1 MHPPSSPSAPMQEVV
16 SSSGQQ
22 QQQQQQQQLHSHQ
35 HSLMQRLLMGAGG
48 SGGGTHT
55 SSARNGG
62 IEDIAARLHKQNGS
76 ASIGVS
82 GNGYYSTDLMSTWG
96 DHLSISNNTPM
107 MHLTCLE
114 CGINKNNSEDMEVH
128 LKREHLNWLPFQ
140 CPICLSERASD
151 AEMREHLHSSHRK
164 NMNKFIYVDNVT
176 AKRSLQ
182 IMMDRALSHAMSRR
196 VNHGSARMSSS
207 ATTISPPA
215 AAAVNH
221 LAAAMKAHDKL
232 PSLERSRTSPVDVP
246 IPSVGSSRKRHIEES
261 LSTGNTNTD
270 ALLASISRATN
281 SRGIEGD
288 GSDELELIPMFN
300 SKRIKSEFDVDQEQ
314 EDGGSM
320 IDDSILDNLN
330 PISVLDNVAALFA
343 SDGRIDDPCSD
354 PHHEKPAKSQ
364 SAKALSSAISKKR
377 VLGECSK
384 CQKPVTA
391 GARQMHMFFHLAKDH
406 GTFRF
411 RCLFEGCTV
420 EHYRKDQME
429 NHQSKIHGK
438 IDPEM
443 MEDRSL
449 ELFHRCQELNHE
461 LFLAHKAANASNN
474 AAAAAAAKVAAS
486 ESAASQGQQKPPQQ
500 QPPQHQPQQQQQQQ
514 QELSME
520 LLGTKNGSTPGPT
533 AAKAEAALN
542 AQIAAQKEKNSKSAA
557 VPPTPA
563 ATPPK
568 PLAITSVIPRGVP
581 DDEHPLECR
590 LCHKTMQNRIRGF
603 HILWHMAK
611 DMGINRYIC
620 RMCGFGHD
628 RSQSVQVHG
637 KKEHG
642 SEDVVQDR
650 IGEYSDEVK
659 QMSEKCFGFQALF
672 AQETKRRNKI
682 SSALPLGDLEDFEV
696 TPEHE
701 PPDDEQEPYED
712 EEEERDLNVSVKS
725 RIRKRQSRFPRFG
738 LRRPKSKSK
747 RTEMARLREISML
760 LGGAQ
765 YFKKKLSEA
774 AHCEKC
780 GKITNSRMS
789 EHAYTHMEE
798 HLFLCPHC
806 DLGHQSRELVIRHI
820 REMHETDDRPV
831 DNRLKHARDIK
842 AMIRECYPAYF
853 VDAPIPTQQD
863 IEKLKQHMGANA
875 SSIIAGLDDE
885 PCDDVDDDDG
895 GDYDDDSASEPNS
908 FSTKRQAYNWSM
920 KTRNLVKRS
929 TPNETG

>member
-1 MHPPSSPSAPMQEVV
+1 MMMRYDRQ
-16 SSSGQQ
+16 
-22 QQQQQQQQLHSHQ
+22 
-35 HSLMQRLLMGAGG
+35 
-48 SGGGTHT
+48 T
-55 SSARNGG
+55 SNR
-62 IEDIAARLHKQNGS
+62 
-76 ASIGVS
+76 
-82 GNGYYSTDLMSTWG
+82 
-96 DHLSISNNTPM
+96 P
-107 MHLTCLE
+107 
-114 CGINKNNSEDMEVH
+114 
-128 LKREHLNWLPFQ
+128 
-140 CPICLSERASD
+140 
-151 AEMREHLHSSHRK
+151 
-164 NMNKFIYVDNVT
+164 
-176 AKRSLQ
+176 
-182 IMMDRALSHAMSRR
+182 
-196 VNHGSARMSSS
+196 
-207 ATTISPPA
+207 
-215 AAAVNH
+215 
-221 LAAAMKAHDKL
+221 KL
-232 PSLERSRTSPVDVP
+232 PSLERAHTSPVEVP
-246 IPSVGSSRKRHIEES
+246 VTSGSGSASRKRPIDDA

-270 ALLASISRATN
+270 ALLASISRAT
-281 SRGIEGD
+281 SSGVVEGEITD
-288 GSDELELIPMFN
+288 DLELIPMFN
-300 SKRIKSEFDVDQEQ
+300 NKRIKSEFEADHDQ
-314 EDGGSM
+314 DDGSM

-330 PISVLDNVAALFA
+330 PI
-343 SDGRIDDPCSD
+343 
-354 PHHEKPAKSQ
+354 
-364 SAKALSSAISKKR
+364 ISKKR

-438 IDPEM
+438 IDPDM

-449 ELFHRCQELNHE
+449 ELFHRC
-461 LFLAHKAANASNN
+461 
-474 AAAAAAAKVAAS
+474 
-486 ESAASQGQQKPPQQ
+486 
-500 QPPQHQPQQQQQQQ
+500 

-533 AAKAEAALN
+533 AAKAEAAYN
-542 AQIAAQKEKNSKSAA
+542 AQIAAQKEKNNKTATAPAPKPPPITAVVPRA
-557 VPPTPA
+557 VP
-563 ATPPK
+563 
-568 PLAITSVIPRGVP
+568 
-581 DDEHPLECR
+581 DEEHPLECR

-620 RMCGFGHD
+620 RVCGFGHD

-642 SEDVVQDR
+642 TEEVVQDR

-672 AQETKRRNKI
+672 AQEHKRRSKI
-682 SSALPLGDLEDFEV
+682 PSSTPTKSKKSSDDDDIIDDLTLDIDHDMQGELDDADA
-696 TPEHE
+696 TPDEE
-701 PPDDEQEPYED
+701 PEDEQEPYED
-712 EEEERDLNVSVKS
+712 EEEERDPTVSQKS

-798 HLFLCPHC
+798 QLFLCPHC
-806 DLGHQSRELVIRHI
+806 ELGHQSREIVIRHI
-820 REMHETDDRPV
+820 RELHDSEDRPV
-831 DNRLKHARDIK
+831 DNRLKHAKDIK

-863 IEKLKQHMGANA
+863 IEKLKQHMGDTA
-875 SSIIAGLDDE
+875 SSIIAGLDDD
-885 PCDDVDDDDG
+885 PSDG
-895 GDYDDDSASEPNS
+895 VEDEEVADYEDDSASEP
-908 FSTKRQAYNWSM
+908 K
-920 KTRNLVKRS
+920 LVLDEDAGLELEQEDEED
-929 TPNETG
+929 PGEEEYAAE

>member
-1 MHPPSSPSAPMQEVV
+1 MSLGFCILCWSFLDCNRSRNLVFFSRNSSNSPSDYFH
-16 SSSGQQ
+16 
-22 QQQQQQQQLHSHQ
+22 LF
-35 HSLMQRLLMGAGG
+35 LLLAYILLVY
-48 SGGGTHT
+48 T
-55 SSARNGG
+55 ARYTLKL
-62 IEDIAARLHKQNGS
+62 ITFSTWLWLQ
-76 ASIGVS
+76 
-82 GNGYYSTDLMSTWG
+82 TDLMSTWG

-196 VNHGSARMSSS
+196 ANHGSGRMSSS
-207 ATTISPPA
+207 TTISPP

-221 LAAAMKAHDKL
+221 LAAAMKAHD
-232 PSLERSRTSPVDVP
+232 V
-246 IPSVGSSRKRHIEES
+246 I
-261 LSTGNTNTD
+261 LST
-270 ALLASISRATN
+270 LLFFFISFTF
-281 SRGIEGD
+281 
-288 GSDELELIPMFN
+288 LVLC
-300 SKRIKSEFDVDQEQ
+300 
-314 EDGGSM
+314 M
-320 IDDSILDNLN
+320 ILLVFPPKFGLGFRSLN
-330 PISVLDNVAALFA
+330 YYFSSVLDNVAALFA
-343 SDGRIDDPCSD
+343 SDGRIEDPCAD
-354 PHHEKPAKSQ
+354 P
-364 SAKALSSAISKKR
+364 ISKKR

-449 ELFHRCQELNHE
+449 ELFHRCQEL
-461 LFLAHKAANASNN
+461 
-474 AAAAAAAKVAAS
+474 
-486 ESAASQGQQKPPQQ
+486 
-500 QPPQHQPQQQQQQQ
+500 
-514 QELSME
+514 SME
-520 LLGTKNGSTPGPT
+520 LIGTKNGSTPGPT
-533 AAKAEAALN
+533 AAKAEAAYN
-542 AQIAAQKEKNSKSAA
+542 AQIAAHKEK
-557 VPPTPA
+557 V
-563 ATPPK
+563 
-568 PLAITSVIPRGVP
+568 LIPRGVP
-581 DDEHPLECR
+581 DEEHPLECR

-659 QMSEKCFGFQALF
+659 QMSERCFGFQALF
-672 AQETKRRNKI
+672 AQENKRRSKI
-682 SSALPLGDLEDFEV
+682 ASSMPFVSLCIYGVNNEVLTIMSAVISNGDLDDFEAAL
-696 TPEHE
+696 EHE
-701 PPDDEQEPYED
+701 PDDEQEPYED
-712 EEEERDLNVSVKS
+712 EEEVGLLSIS

-820 REMHETDDRPV
+820 REIHETDDRPV

-863 IEKLKQHMGANA
+863 IEKLYVLYLLKL
-875 SSIIAGLDDE
+875 SGLDDE
-885 PCDDVDDDDG
+885 PSDDVDDDDG
-895 GDYDDDSASEPNS
+895 VDYDDDSASEP
-908 FSTKRQAYNWSM
+908 K
-920 KTRNLVKRS
+920 LVLDEEAGLQLEHDDEEPGDEEY
-929 TPNETG
+929 TE

>member
-1 MHPPSSPSAPMQEVV
+1 M
-16 SSSGQQ
+16 
-22 QQQQQQQQLHSHQ
+22 L
-35 HSLMQRLLMGAGG
+35 
-48 SGGGTHT
+48 
-55 SSARNGG
+55 
-62 IEDIAARLHKQNGS
+62 
-76 ASIGVS
+76 
-82 GNGYYSTDLMSTWG
+82 TDLTTSWG
-96 DHLSISNNTPM
+96 DQLSISNNTPM

-196 VNHGSARMSSS
+196 MN
-207 ATTISPPA
+207 
-215 AAAVNH
+215 
-221 LAAAMKAHDKL
+221 
-232 PSLERSRTSPVDVP
+232 
-246 IPSVGSSRKRHIEES
+246 
-261 LSTGNTNTD
+261 
-270 ALLASISRATN
+270 
-281 SRGIEGD
+281 
-288 GSDELELIPMFN
+288 
-300 SKRIKSEFDVDQEQ
+300 Q
-314 EDGGSM
+314 GGSRLS
-320 IDDSILDNLN
+320 DLGLFWCFS
-330 PISVLDNVAALFA
+330 SVLDNVAALFA
-343 SDGRIDDPCSD
+343 SDGRLEDSYAD
-354 PHHEKPAKSQ
+354 
-364 SAKALSSAISKKR
+364 SSRISKKR

-438 IDPEM
+438 IDPDM

-449 ELFHRCQELNHE
+449 ELFHRC
-461 LFLAHKAANASNN
+461 
-474 AAAAAAAKVAAS
+474 
-486 ESAASQGQQKPPQQ
+486 
-500 QPPQHQPQQQQQQQ
+500 

-533 AAKAEAALN
+533 AAKAEAAYN
-542 AQIAAQKEKNSKSAA
+542 AQIAAQKEKVNNFDF
-557 VPPTPA
+557 VT
-563 ATPPK
+563 
-568 PLAITSVIPRGVP
+568 VP
-581 DDEHPLECR
+581 DEEHPLECR

-620 RMCGFGHD
+620 RVCGFGHD

-642 SEDVVQDR
+642 TEDVVQDR

-672 AQETKRRNKI
+672 AQEHKRRGKGP
-682 SSALPLGDLEDFEV
+682 SATATVSFKRFACDGELDDADGTPDEDPEDELETF
-696 TPEHE
+696 
-701 PPDDEQEPYED
+701 ED
-712 EEEERDLNVSVKS
+712 EEEERDPTVSQKA

-806 DLGHQSRELVIRHI
+806 ELGHQSREIVIRHI
-820 REMHETDDRPV
+820 RELHDSEDRPV
-831 DNRLKHARDIK
+831 DNRLKHAKDIK

-863 IEKLKQHMGANA
+863 IEKLKQHMGETA
-875 SSIIAGLDDE
+875 SSIIAGLDDDPSDSVE
-885 PCDDVDDDDG
+885 DEEVA
-895 GDYDDDSASEPNS
+895 DYEDDSASEP
-908 FSTKRQAYNWSM
+908 K
-920 KTRNLVKRS
+920 LVLDEDAGLELEQEDEED
-929 TPNETG
+929 PGEEEYAPE

>member
-1 MHPPSSPSAPMQEVV
+1 MQEVV
-16 SSSGQQ
+16 SSTSGQQ
-22 QQQQQQQQLHSHQ
+22 QQLQNQQ
-35 HSLMQRLLMGAGG
+35 SLMQRLLMGGG
-48 SGGGTHT
+48 STTAQT
-55 SSARNGG
+55 SSAARNG
-62 IEDIAARLHKQNGS
+62 IEDIAARLHKQNGN
-76 ASIGVS
+76 AAAPINPT
-82 GNGYYSTDLMSTWG
+82 GNGYFSTDLTTSWG
-96 DHLSISNNTPM
+96 DQLSISNNTPM

-196 VNHGSARMSSS
+196 MNQGGSRLSSS
-207 ATTISPPA
+207 TISPPA

-221 LAAAMKAHDKL
+221 LAAVIKAHDVKL
-232 PSLERSRTSPVDVP
+232 PSLERSRTSPVEVP
-246 IPSVGSSRKRHIEES
+246 VNNSGGSASRKRPLDDS

-270 ALLASISRATN
+270 ALLASISRAT
-281 SRGIEGD
+281 SSGVVEGEI
-288 GSDELELIPMFN
+288 SDDLELIPMFN
-300 SKRIKSEFDVDQEQ
+300 SKRVKSEFEGDHDQ
-314 EDGGSM
+314 DDGSM

-343 SDGRIDDPCSD
+343 SDGRLEDSYADS
-354 PHHEKPAKSQ
+354 HTEKPSKSQ

-438 IDPEM
+438 IDPDM

-461 LFLAHKAANASNN
+461 LFLAHKANASNSAAAVAAAAAK
-474 AAAAAAAKVAAS
+474 AAAAAAETAA
-486 ESAASQGQQKPPQQ
+486 ANQSQAQQ
-500 QPPQHQPQQQQQQQ
+500 QSQQSEQQQQQK

-533 AAKAEAALN
+533 AAKAEAAYN
-542 AQIAAQKEKNSKSAA
+542 AQIAAQKEKNNKTATAPAPKPPPITAVVPRA
-557 VPPTPA
+557 VP
-563 ATPPK
+563 
-568 PLAITSVIPRGVP
+568 
-581 DDEHPLECR
+581 DEEHPLECR

-620 RMCGFGHD
+620 RVCGFGHD

-642 SEDVVQDR
+642 TEDVVQDR

-672 AQETKRRNKI
+672 AQEHKRRGKA
-682 SSALPLGDLEDFEV
+682 SSATATGELDDADGTPDEDPEDELETF
-696 TPEHE
+696 
-701 PPDDEQEPYED
+701 ED
-712 EEEERDLNVSVKS
+712 EEEERDPTVSQKT

-806 DLGHQSRELVIRHI
+806 ELGHQSREIVIRHI
-820 REMHETDDRPV
+820 RELHDSEDRPV
-831 DNRLKHARDIK
+831 DNRLKHAKDIK

-863 IEKLKQHMGANA
+863 IEKLKQHMGETA
-875 SSIIAGLDDE
+875 SSIIAGLDDDPSDSVE
-885 PCDDVDDDDG
+885 DEEVA
-895 GDYDDDSASEPNS
+895 DYEDDSASEP
-908 FSTKRQAYNWSM
+908 K
-920 KTRNLVKRS
+920 LVLDEDAGLELEQEDEED
-929 TPNETG
+929 PGEEEYAPE

>member
-1 MHPPSSPSAPMQEVV
+1 MHPPSSPSSSMQEAVS
-16 SSSGQQ
+16 SSSGQH
-22 QQQQQQQQLHSHQ
+22 QLQNQ
-35 HSLMQRLLMGAGG
+35 HSLMQRLLMGVG
-48 SGGGTHT
+48 STQT
-55 SSARNGG
+55 ASSARNG
-62 IEDIAARLHKQNGS
+62 IEDIAARLHKQNGNATIS
-76 ASIGVS
+76 AST
-82 GNGYYSTDLMSTWG
+82 GNGYYSPEISSPWG
-96 DHLSISNNTPM
+96 DQVLSISNNTPM

-182 IMMDRALSHAMSRR
+182 LMMDRALSHAMARR
-196 VNHGSARMSSS
+196 ANSSHHGSGRMSST
-207 ATTISPPA
+207 TTISPPA
-215 AAAVNH
+215 AAVNH
-221 LAAAMKAHDKL
+221 FAAAMKAHDVKL
-232 PSLERSRTSPVDVP
+232 PCLERSHTSPVEVP
-246 IPSVGSSRKRHIEES
+246 VAVNTGSRKRHIDES

-270 ALLASISRATN
+270 ALLASISRAT
-281 SRGIEGD
+281 SSGIVEGEVTD
-288 GSDELELIPMFN
+288 DLDIMPMFN
-300 SKRIKSEFDVDQEQ
+300 NKRIKSEFDGGDHDQD
-314 EDGGSM
+314 DGAM

-343 SDGRIDDPCSD
+343 SDGRIEDAYAD
-354 PHHEKPAKSQ
+354 PHPEKTSKSQ

-461 LFLAHKAANASNN
+461 LFLAHKNNASNSAAA
-474 AAAAAAAKVAAS
+474 AAAAAAAKAA
-486 ESAASQGQQKPPQQ
+486 AAAENANSSQLQQQQPQQ
-500 QPPQHQPQQQQQQQ
+500 QQQQQQQQ

-533 AAKAEAALN
+533 AAKAEAAYN
-542 AQIAAQKEKNSKSAA
+542 AQLAQKERNSKNAPA
-557 VPPTPA
+557 PPPKPTPA
-563 ATPPK
+563 T
-568 PLAITSVIPRGVP
+568 TVVPRPVP
-581 DDEHPLECR
+581 DEEHPLECR

-620 RMCGFGHD
+620 RVCGFGHD

-642 SEDVVQDR
+642 TEDVVQDR

-659 QMSEKCFGFQALF
+659 QMSEQCFGFQALF
-672 AQETKRRNKI
+672 AQENKRRSKI
-682 SSALPLGDLEDFEV
+682 PTAATGGELDDPDA
-696 TPEHE
+696 TPEEE
-701 PPDDEQEPYED
+701 PEDEQDVYED
-712 EEEERDLNVSVKS
+712 EEEERDSSASTKVRSK
-725 RIRKRQSRFPRFG
+725 KRQSRFPRFG

-747 RTEMARLREISML
+747 RTEMAKLREISML

-798 HLFLCPHC
+798 HLFLCPLC

-820 REMHETDDRPV
+820 REIHESDDRPV
-831 DNRLKHARDIK
+831 DNRLKHAKDIK

-863 IEKLKQHMGANA
+863 IEKLKQHMGATA
-875 SSIIAGLDDE
+875 SSMIAGLDDE
-885 PCDDVDDDDG
+885 PSDGVDDEEG
-895 GDYDDDSASEPNS
+895 GDYEDDSASEQ
-908 FSTKRQAYNWSM
+908 K
-920 KTRNLVKRS
+920 LVLDDEGGLEIEREDEEE
-929 TPNETG
+929 PEDEEYAE

>member
-1 MHPPSSPSAPMQEVV
+1 MHPPSSPSSSMQEAVSSS
-16 SSSGQQ
+16 SSSGQHLLQ
-22 QQQQQQQQLHSHQ
+22 NQ
-35 HSLMQRLLMGAGG
+35 HSLMQRLLMGAG
-48 SGGGTHT
+48 STQTT
-55 SSARNGG
+55 SSARNG
-62 IEDIAARLHKQNGS
+62 IEDIAARLHKQNGNATIS
-76 ASIGVS
+76 ASS
-82 GNGYYSTDLMSTWG
+82 GNGYYPPDISSPWG
-96 DHLSISNNTPM
+96 DQVLSISNNTPM

-182 IMMDRALSHAMSRR
+182 LMMDRALSHAMARR
-196 VNHGSARMSSS
+196 ANNNHHGSGRMSSS
-207 ATTISPPA
+207 STISPPA
-215 AAAVNH
+215 AAVNH
-221 LAAAMKAHDKL
+221 FAAAMKAHDVKL
-232 PSLERSRTSPVDVP
+232 PCIERSHTSPVEVP
-246 IPSVGSSRKRHIEES
+246 VSVNGGSRKRHIDDS
-261 LSTGNTNTD
+261 LTTGNTNTD
-270 ALLASISRATN
+270 ALLASISRAT
-281 SRGIEGD
+281 SSGVVEGEVT
-288 GSDELELIPMFN
+288 DELDIMPMFN
-300 SKRIKSEFDVDQEQ
+300 NKRLKSEYDQGDHDH
-314 EDGGSM
+314 EDSAM

-343 SDGRIDDPCSD
+343 SDGRIEDAYADT
-354 PHHEKPAKSQ
+354 HTEKTSKSQ

-429 NHQSKIHGK
+429 NHQSKVHGK

-449 ELFHRCQELNHE
+449 ELFHRC
-461 LFLAHKAANASNN
+461 
-474 AAAAAAAKVAAS
+474 
-486 ESAASQGQQKPPQQ
+486 
-500 QPPQHQPQQQQQQQ
+500 

-533 AAKAEAALN
+533 AAKAEAAYN
-542 AQIAAQKEKNSKSAA
+542 AQLAAQKEKNNKQNSTA
-557 VPPTPA
+557 TPA
-563 ATPPK
+563 PK
-568 PLAITSVIPRGVP
+568 PAPATTVVPRPVP
-581 DDEHPLECR
+581 DEEHPLECR

-620 RMCGFGHD
+620 RVCGFGHD

-642 SEDVVQDR
+642 TEEVVQDR

-659 QMSEKCFGFQALF
+659 QMSEQCFGFQALF
-672 AQETKRRNKI
+672 AQENKRRNKI
-682 SSALPLGDLEDFEV
+682 PAAAAKLKSTIDEDDTVDDLTLDLGQDLQGELDDPDA
-696 TPEHE
+696 TPEEE
-701 PPDDEQEPYED
+701 PEDEQEPYED
-712 EEEERDLNVSVKS
+712 EEEERDSSVSTKA
-725 RIRKRQSRFPRFG
+725 RNKKRQSRFPRFG

-747 RTEMARLREISML
+747 RTEMAKLREISML

-780 GKITNSRMS
+780 GKMTNSRMS

-798 HLFLCPHC
+798 HLFLCPLC
-806 DLGHQSRELVIRHI
+806 DLGHQSRELVVRHI
-820 REMHETDDRPV
+820 REIHESDDRPV
-831 DNRLKHARDIK
+831 DNRLKHAKDIK

-863 IEKLKQHMGANA
+863 IEKLKQHMGATA
-875 SSIIAGLDDE
+875 STMIAGIDDE
-885 PCDDVDDDDG
+885 PSDDVDDEEG
-895 GDYDDDSASEPNS
+895 GDYEDDSASEP
-908 FSTKRQAYNWSM
+908 K
-920 KTRNLVKRS
+920 LVLDDEGGLEIER
-929 TPNETG
+929 EDDEEQDDEEYAE

>member
-1 MHPPSSPSAPMQEVV
+1 MHPPSSPLSMQEVV

-22 QQQQQQQQLHSHQ
+22 LHNHQ
-35 HSLMQRLLMGAGG
+35 HSLMQRLLMGAGNG
-48 SGGGTHT
+48 SGNTHT
-55 SSARNGG
+55 SSARNG

-76 ASIGVS
+76 TSISMG
-82 GNGYYSTDLMSTWG
+82 GNGYYSTDLMSSWG

-164 NMNKFIYVDNVT
+164 NMNKAGFIYVDNVT

-196 VNHGSARMSSS
+196 SNHGSGRISSS
-207 ATTISPPA
+207 TTISPPA
-215 AAAVNH
+215 AAVNH
-221 LAAAMKAHDKL
+221 LAVAIKAQDKL
-232 PSLERSRTSPVDVP
+232 PSLERSRTSPTEVP
-246 IPSVGSSRKRHIEES
+246 VANLTASRKRHLDES

-281 SRGIEGD
+281 SGIIEGEV
-288 GSDELELIPMFN
+288 SDDLELIPIFN
-300 SKRIKSEFDVDQEQ
+300 NKRIKSEFDVDHEH
-314 EDGGSM
+314 DDSSM
-320 IDDSILDNLN
+320 VDDSILDNLN

-343 SDGRIDDPCSD
+343 SDGRIEDTCTE
-354 PHHEKPAKSQ
+354 PHSEKPSKSQ

-461 LFLAHKAANASNN
+461 LFLAHKGNANSSTPAAVAT
-474 AAAAAAAKVAAS
+474 KVPS
-486 ESAASQGQQKPPQQ
+486 EN
-500 QPPQHQPQQQQQQQ
+500 
-514 QELSME
+514 ELSME

-533 AAKAEAALN
+533 AAKAEATYN
-542 AQIAAQKEKNSKSAA
+542 AQIAAQKEKSNKTVPTPIPKPVPVAA
-557 VPPTPA
+557 VM
-563 ATPPK
+563 
-568 PLAITSVIPRGVP
+568 PRAVP
-581 DDEHPLECR
+581 DEEHPLECR

-620 RMCGFGHD
+620 RICGFGHD

-659 QMSEKCFGFQALF
+659 QMSEQCFGFQALF
-672 AQETKRRNKI
+672 AQENKRRSKI
-682 SSALPLGDLEDFEV
+682 PSATPLKPRKSSDDDDFVDDLTLDLDQNGEGDLDDFEV
-696 TPEHE
+696 TLEHE
-701 PPDDEQEPYED
+701 PDDYQEPFED
-712 EEEERDLNVSVKS
+712 EEEERDTSVAVKS
-725 RIRKRQSRFPRFG
+725 KSRKRQSRFPRFG

-806 DLGHQSRELVIRHI
+806 DLGHQSRELVMRHI
-820 REMHETDDRPV
+820 REIHETDDRPV

-863 IEKLKQHMGANA
+863 IEKLWLGH
-875 SSIIAGLDDE
+875 DDE
-885 PCDDVDDDDG
+885 
-895 GDYDDDSASEPNS
+895 EPGEDEY
-908 FSTKRQAYNWSM
+908 A
-920 KTRNLVKRS
+920 
-929 TPNETG
+929 E

>member
-1 MHPPSSPSAPMQEVV
+1 MHPPSSPTSMQEGV
-16 SSSGQQ
+16 SSTPGQL
-22 QQQQQQQQLHSHQ
+22 QQQLQNQ
-35 HSLMQRLLMGAGG
+35 HSIMQRLLMGSG
-48 SGGGTHT
+48 SASAQP
-55 SSARNGG
+55 SSAARNG
-62 IEDIAARLHKQNGS
+62 IEDIAARLHKQNGNAA
-76 ASIGVS
+76 ASVNS
-82 GNGYYSTDLMSTWG
+82 TANGYFSTDLTSSWG
-96 DHLSISNNTPM
+96 DQLSISNNTPM

-151 AEMREHLHSSHRK
+151 AEMREHLHSAHRK

-196 VNHGSARMSSS
+196 VNHGSSRLTSS
-207 ATTISPPA
+207 TLSPPA

-221 LAAAMKAHDKL
+221 LAAVIKAHDAKL
-232 PSLERSRTSPVDVP
+232 PSVERAHTSPVEVP
-246 IPSVGSSRKRHIEES
+246 VSNNSSGAGSRKRPIDES

-270 ALLASISRATN
+270 ALLASISRAT
-281 SRGIEGD
+281 SSGVVEGEITD
-288 GSDELELIPMFN
+288 DLELIPMFN
-300 SKRIKSEFDVDQEQ
+300 SKRVKSEFEADHDQDQ
-314 EDGGSM
+314 DGSM

-343 SDGRIDDPCSD
+343 SDGRLDDSYADSHP
-354 PHHEKPAKSQ
+354 EKPSKSQ

-438 IDPEM
+438 IDPDM

-449 ELFHRCQELNHE
+449 ELFHRC
-461 LFLAHKAANASNN
+461 
-474 AAAAAAAKVAAS
+474 
-486 ESAASQGQQKPPQQ
+486 
-500 QPPQHQPQQQQQQQ
+500 

-533 AAKAEAALN
+533 AAKAEAAYN
-542 AQIAAQKEKNSKSAA
+542 AQIAAQKEKNNKTATA
-557 VPPTPA
+557 PA
-563 ATPPK
+563 PK
-568 PLAITSVIPRGVP
+568 PPPITAVVPKPVP
-581 DDEHPLECR
+581 DEEHPLECR

-620 RMCGFGHD
+620 RVCGFGHD

-642 SEDVVQDR
+642 TEEVVQDR

-659 QMSEKCFGFQALF
+659 QMSEKCFGFPSTF
-672 AQETKRRNKI
+672 RSRAQTQNEVPKSKKLSDDDDTLDEMTLDI
-682 SSALPLGDLEDFEV
+682 VQDMQGELDDADV
-696 TPEHE
+696 TPDEE
-701 PPDDEQEPYED
+701 PEDEQEPYET
-712 EEEERDLNVSVKS
+712 EEEERDPTVPQKS

-798 HLFLCPHC
+798 QLFLCPHC
-806 DLGHQSRELVIRHI
+806 ELGHQSREIVMRHI
-820 REMHETDDRPV
+820 RELHDSEDRPV
-831 DNRLKHARDIK
+831 DNRLKHAKDIK

-863 IEKLKQHMGANA
+863 IEKLKQHMGDTA

-885 PCDDVDDDDG
+885 PSDG
-895 GDYDDDSASEPNS
+895 HEEEDEEVADYEDDSASE
-908 FSTKRQAYNWSM
+908 K
-920 KTRNLVKRS
+920 KLVLDDDVGLELEQEDEED
-929 TPNETG
+929 PGEEEYAAE

>member
-1 MHPPSSPSAPMQEVV
+1 MQEVV
-16 SSSGQQ
+16 SSTSGLQIHNQ
-22 QQQQQQQQLHSHQ
+22 Q
-35 HSLMQRLLMGAGG
+35 HSLMQRLLMG
-48 SGGGTHT
+48 GGGTPQT
-55 SSARNGG
+55 SGARNG

-76 ASIGVS
+76 ASIS
-82 GNGYYSTDLMSTWG
+82 AQGNGYFPPDVTATWG
-96 DHLSISNNTPM
+96 DQLSISNNTPM

-182 IMMDRALSHAMSRR
+182 IMMDRALSHAMARR
-196 VNHGSARMSSS
+196 TNHGSSRMSSS
-207 ATTISPPA
+207 TISPPA

-221 LAAAMKAHDKL
+221 LAAAIKAHDVKL
-232 PSLERSRTSPVDVP
+232 PSLERSHLSPVEIPVP
-246 IPSVGSSRKRHIEES
+246 GSAGSRKRHLDAGAIA
-261 LSTGNTNTD
+261 TGNTNTD
-270 ALLASISRATN
+270 ALLASITRATG
-281 SRGIEGD
+281 SGVVEGEVTDDIEMVPIFTNKRVKTEMDVDHDQDD
-288 GSDELELIPMFN
+288 GSF
-300 SKRIKSEFDVDQEQ
+300 
-314 EDGGSM
+314 
-320 IDDSILDNLN
+320 DDSILDNLN

-343 SDGRIDDPCSD
+343 SDGRMEDGYSD
-354 PHHEKPAKSQ
+354 YLQEKPSKSQ
-364 SAKALSSAISKKR
+364 NSKALSSSISKKR

-411 RCLFEGCTV
+411 RCLFDGCVV

-429 NHQSKIHGK
+429 NHQSKVHGK

-449 ELFHRCQELNHE
+449 ELFHRC
-461 LFLAHKAANASNN
+461 
-474 AAAAAAAKVAAS
+474 
-486 ESAASQGQQKPPQQ
+486 
-500 QPPQHQPQQQQQQQ
+500 

-533 AAKAEAALN
+533 AAKAEAAYN
-542 AQIAAQKEKNSKSAA
+542 AQVAAQKEKNNKTAAAPTTKPSPITAVTPRA
-557 VPPTPA
+557 VP
-563 ATPPK
+563 
-568 PLAITSVIPRGVP
+568 
-581 DDEHPLECR
+581 DEEHPLECR

-620 RMCGFGHD
+620 KVCGFGHD
-628 RSQSVQVHG
+628 RSQSVSVHG

-642 SEDVVQDR
+642 IDEVVQDR

-672 AQETKRRNKI
+672 SQENKRRSKI
-682 SSALPLGDLEDFEV
+682 PSSTPNGDMDDPDAILEY
-696 TPEHE
+696 EHE
-701 PPDDEQEPYED
+701 DELGAFVD
-712 EEEERDLNVSVKS
+712 EEEEHDSEIFCKTRS
-725 RIRKRQSRFPRFG
+725 RKPQSRFARFG
-738 LRRPKSKSK
+738 IRRPKSKSK
-747 RTEMARLREISML
+747 RKEMAKLREISML

-780 GKITNSRMS
+780 GKPTNTRMS
-789 EHAYTHMEE
+789 EHAYTHMDE

-806 DLGHQSRELVIRHI
+806 ELGHQSREIVIRHI
-820 REMHETDDRPV
+820 REFHESDERPV
-831 DNRLKHARDIK
+831 DNRLKFAKNIK
-842 AMIRECYPAYF
+842 EMIRECYPAYF

-863 IEKLKQHMGANA
+863 IEKLKQHMGETA
-875 SSIIAGLDDE
+875 SPVIAGLEDE
-885 PCDDVDDDDG
+885 PSDDVEDEEVA
-895 GDYDDDSASEPNS
+895 DYEDDSASEQ
-908 FSTKRQAYNWSM
+908 R
-920 KTRNLVKRS
+920 LVLNDDSVSEQRLVVDEEAGLELEQEDEEDLGDDFMS
-929 TPNETG
+929 DGEVVSRPGSEAASRPGGEPA